1 MGLFD
6 IFKRKKKV
14 VAPVDYDARLFK
26 STLNLFTDFGDNINA
41 SDIVK
46 ICIDRIATHSAKLKP
61 RYVRTQDDKTV
72 QEKKGDLSYLLK
84 FQPNPLMSPYD
95 FIYRV
100 VTLLYLN
107 NNAFIY
113 PVYDPLTY
121 ELIELWPL
129 KPNSVEAL
137 KDESGALFLRFYFTD
152 KKAFT
157 LPYESLIHLRRFYGT
172 NDIFGGSGAI
182 SDHSALLKTI
192 KINDSV
198 LQGLDNA
205 IRTSFQIKGLLK
217 INGMLNE
224 KDKNAQKAEFE
235 RALKDST
242 TGDGSSI
249 VPVDLK
255 ADYVPLTVDPKL
267 VDSTTLTFL
276 QKKIITY
283 FGVSDAIF
291 DNKFNENEYNAFYEG
306 VIEGI
311 AIALSEAFSKAL
323 LKRNQLEKGEQ
334 IIFYSERLQYASWN
348 TKVQAIE
355 KLMGLGI
362 LSLNESRA
370 LLGFEPIE
378 GGNRR
383 LQSLNYVDA
392 DKANEYQ
399 LDKFFKKPK
408 SKEEITD
415 E

>member
-14 VAPVDYDARLFK
+14 VEPISYDASSFRT
-26 STLNLFTDFGDNINA
+26 TLNLFQDFGDNINA

-61 RYVRTQDDKTV
+61 RYVKTEDDKTV
-72 QEKKGDLSYLLK
+72 QEKKGSIAYLLK
-84 FQPNPLMSPYD
+84 FQPNPLMTPFD
-95 FIYRV
+95 FIYKI

-107 NNAFIY
+107 NNAFVY
-113 PVYDPLTY
+113 PVYDSETY
-121 ELIELWPL
+121 ELKELWPI
-129 KPNSVEAL
+129 KPNSVEVL
-137 KDESGALFLRFYFTD
+137 KDESGALFLRFYFSD
-152 KKAFT
+152 QKSFL
-157 LPYESLIHLRRFYGT
+157 LPYESVIHLRRFYGT
-172 NDIFGGSGAI
+172 NDIFGGSGAV
-182 SDHSALLKTI
+182 SDHAALLKTI

-217 INGMLNE
+217 INGILSE
-224 KDKNAQKAEFE
+224 KDKNQQKKEFDE
-235 RALKDST
+235 ALKASASE
-242 TGDGSSI
+242 GSSI

-255 ADYVPLTVDPKL
+255 SEYVPLSTDPKL
-267 VDSTTLTFL
+267 VDSQTLSFL

-283 FGVSDAIF
+283 FGVSEAIF
-291 DNKFNENEYNAFYEG
+291 DNKYDENEYNAFYEG

-323 LKRNQLEKGEQ
+323 LTRGQLEKGEQ

-348 TKVQAIE
+348 TKVLAIE

-378 GGNRR
+378 GGSRR

-392 DKANEYQ
+392 DKASEYQ

-408 SKEEITD
+408 SKEEVNED